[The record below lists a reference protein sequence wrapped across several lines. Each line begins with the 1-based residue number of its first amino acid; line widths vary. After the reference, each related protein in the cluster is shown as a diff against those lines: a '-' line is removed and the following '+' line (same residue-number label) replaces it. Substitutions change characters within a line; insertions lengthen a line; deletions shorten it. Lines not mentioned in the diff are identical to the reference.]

1 MVILL
6 SFGTSFGLHPI
17 QSLMLVSMDMLMMQP
32 KSIQT
37 KADAL
42 HFAIIA
48 TMKHECG
55 RGSYVDYEE
64 AKKLFQFFC
73 DNVTFSQD
81 ETIKMLDLIQPI
93 IQDALSR
100 TGGGAMIHGCVKE

>member
-1 MVILL
+1 
-6 SFGTSFGLHPI
+6 
-17 QSLMLVSMDMLMMQP
+17 MDMLMMQP

-42 HFAIIA
+42 YFAVIA
-48 TMKHECG
+48 TMKNKPTGGKE
-55 RGSYVDYEE
+55 VDYEE

-73 DNVTFSQD
+73 DNVSFPQD

-93 IQDALSR
+93 IQEALSG
-100 TGGGAMIHGCVKE
+100 TGGAMLRGKTKE

>member
-1 MVILL
+1 
-6 SFGTSFGLHPI
+6 
-17 QSLMLVSMDMLMMQP
+17 MDMLMMQP

-42 HFAIIA
+42 HFAVLA

-73 DNVTFSQD
+73 DNVTFPQD

-93 IQDALSR
+93 IQEALSG
-100 TGGGAMIHGCVKE
+100 TGGAMIRGMAKE